1 MCTLSCMAHLELTPT
16 QQFWLG
22 HIEACAAAGVS
33 MKTYAERHGL
43 NLQSFYCWKGQL
55 KKRGLL
61 SRSTS
66 STDDNA
72 MLPVR
77 FVASREPCVMSRPSA
92 RISLSNGITIEVP
105 PGVSPEALA
114 RLIGAAM
121 AVPASD
127 GSRS

>member
-1 MCTLSCMAHLELTPT
+1 MRA
-16 QQFWLG
+16 
-22 HIEACAAAGVS
+22 
-33 MKTYAERHGL
+33 YAERHGL
-43 NLQSFYCWKGQL
+43 SLQSFYCWKGQL

-61 SRSTS
+61 SGAPS
-66 STDDNA
+66 STGGNA
-72 MLPVR
+72 FAPIT
-77 FVASREPCVMSRPSA
+77 FSASPEPDTTSRPSA

-105 PGVSPEALA
+105 AGVSPEALG